1 MEVKGTE
8 KNIRFPLNAKHLRR
22 QIHFLYVRVRRD
34 TVELHIYRHHLA
46 IGTFATQSTHQM
58 HNRYIFSIASATFFI
73 TQYIHFTRARY
84 VQPLKFF
91 DRLNVAKVNKH
102 LSLNFNRQGRLYTMP
117 HRCRLHTAHQQNT
130 CRRTFVIQFTYH
142 IDRQFVESD
151 QYIMIFYIT
160 VGHSPRVYHSH
171 TPLYN
176 IRDGRDEH
184 TAQ

>member
-1 MEVKGTE
+1 MEIKGPKE
-8 KNIRFPLNAKHLRR
+8 NIRLAFYTKDFGR
-22 QIHFLYVRVRRD
+22 QIHFLYVRIRRD
-34 TVELHIYRHHLA
+34 AIKLYIHRHHLT
-46 IGTFATQSTHQM
+46 IITFTTQSTYQV
-58 HNRYIFSIASATFFI
+58 HNSYIFSIAPVTFFI
-73 TQYIHFTRARY
+73 TQHIYFNSTLY

-176 IRDGRDEH
+176 IRDSRDEH